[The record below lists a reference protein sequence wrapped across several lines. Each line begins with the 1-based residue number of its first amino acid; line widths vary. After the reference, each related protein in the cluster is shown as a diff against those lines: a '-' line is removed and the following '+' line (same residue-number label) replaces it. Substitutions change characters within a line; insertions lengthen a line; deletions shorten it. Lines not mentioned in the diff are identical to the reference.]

1 MKVRSR
7 SHPVVHFLSS
17 SQLSSGSTGHSIL
30 VEGMSGL
37 HDLDTDLV
45 TQLYSYI
52 PRDSEAHQAHQAHQ
66 SCISGPV
73 QLSPQPSGLQSECK
87 LTLGAERS
95 WNAELA
101 TAHLHK
107 LDSLELLVLTLVPRT
122 STSIKTWHI
131 SKYLRTEGHWLNL
144 RCWEAKRKIQ

>member
-17 SQLSSGSTGHSIL
+17 SQLSPGSTGHSIL

-52 PRDSEAHQAHQAHQ
+52 PRESEAHQAHQAHQ

-73 QLSPQPSGLQSECK
+73 QLSPQPSGVQSECK
-87 LTLGAERS
+87 LAPGAERS
-95 WNAELA
+95 
-101 TAHLHK
+101 
-107 LDSLELLVLTLVPRT
+107 
-122 STSIKTWHI
+122 
-131 SKYLRTEGHWLNL
+131 
-144 RCWEAKRKIQ
+144 